1 MAMLNN
7 QMVMFLAN
15 PNDIM
20 IALDHS
26 GMIYSRLY
34 HMMLGGEKMK
44 NPIVTEALGNSSSS
58 HLSICSDHD
67 IQDSW
72 QRRSAACR
80 SQQPRQSPRQT
91 WQKLVETMGRGWYR
105 MLQDGEAGK
114 VFS

>member
-34 HMMLGGEKMK
+34 HMMLGGEKNEK
-44 NPIVTEALGNSSSS
+44 S
-58 HLSICSDHD
+58 HCH
-67 IQDSW
+67 
-72 QRRSAACR
+72 RSAG
-80 SQQPRQSPRQT
+80 
-91 WQKLVETMGRGWYR
+91 E
-105 MLQDGEAGK
+105 LQLLPS
-114 VFS
+114 VHLLRP